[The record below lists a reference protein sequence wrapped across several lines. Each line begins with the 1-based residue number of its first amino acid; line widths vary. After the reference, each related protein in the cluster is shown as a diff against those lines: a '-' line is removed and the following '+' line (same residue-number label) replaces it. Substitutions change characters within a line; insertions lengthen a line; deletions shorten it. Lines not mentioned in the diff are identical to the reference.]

1 MDAPGVAQDQTPRMS
16 NFGRALRLALKH
28 RLLFAASL
36 FCAVMVGVL
45 WGGNIGAVY
54 PFVDVILERRNMQD
68 WVRTKIADAEQT
80 ALPLRAEATELE
92 HKLPALQGVAHDEL
106 AGKLAELEH
115 RLAAEDAAIGR
126 YRLAQGYIDRYL
138 PRDAFL
144 TLVLIVFLLII
155 GTLLKSVFFIAQSI
169 LVSLLVQRTTFQL
182 RNEFYRRTLRM
193 DLANFTD
200 EGTSDLMCRFTQDIE
215 SLAAGMKA
223 LFGKAVREPL
233 KMLVCFAGAAWIS
246 WRLLVLSL
254 VVAPVAAYLISSLA
268 KALKRANRK
277 AMEEM
282 SQLYGVLEETL
293 QGIKIVKAFTMERSE
308 RARFHRASKKYN
320 KKAVRIDRYD
330 SLTRPLTEFM
340 GIVTICLAL
349 LAGAY
354 LVLEQKTHL
363 FGIRMSDRPFDVG
376 ALVLFYGLL
385 AGTSDPARKL
395 SEIFSRI
402 QRASAASDRI
412 FAMIDREPVI
422 QDRAAARPLGRHCRE
437 ILFERVEFA
446 YRENVPVL
454 SEINLRVPF
463 GETIALV
470 GPNGC
475 GKSTLANL
483 LPRFFDPV
491 SGAVK
496 VDGVD
501 LREVRLRDLRRQIGL
516 VTQEPHLFDDTVFNN
531 IRYGA
536 PHATREQVIEAARQ
550 AHAHRFI
557 EERLHAGYDSIVGP
571 RGGQLS
577 GGQRQRISLARAI
590 LRDPSILILDE
601 ATSQVDLE
609 SEQLIQKVL
618 ETFVRNRTTFL
629 ITHRMATLALADR
642 IVVMNSGRIL
652 DIGTHDELVRR
663 CELYS
668 RLYDIQLR
676 EIA

>member
-1 MDAPGVAQDQTPRMS
+1 MG
-16 NFGRALRLALKH
+16 NFGRALRLALRH
-28 RLLFAASL
+28 RLLVVASL
-36 FCAVMVGVL
+36 VCAVLVGVL

-54 PFVDVILERRNMQD
+54 PFVDVIFQRRTMQD
-68 WVRTKIADAEQT
+68 WVRSKIDEAEQT
-80 ALPLRAEATELE
+80 ARPLRGEVAALE
-92 HKLPALQGVAHDEL
+92 RQLPTLKGDAREVVDDQLSVLQ
-106 AGKLAELEH
+106 H
-115 RLAAEDAAIGR
+115 RLAAEERAIGH
-126 YRLAQGYIDRYL
+126 YQFAQVYIDRYL
-138 PRDAFL
+138 PHDAFQ
-144 TLVLIVFLLII
+144 TLVLIVGLLIV
-155 GTLLKSVFFIAQSI
+155 GTLLKSLFFIAQTV
-169 LVSLLVQRTTFQL
+169 LVSVLVQRTTFEL
-182 RNEFYRRTLRM
+182 RNTFYRRTLRM
-193 DLANFTD
+193 DLAAFTD

-246 WRLLVLSL
+246 WQLLVLSL
-254 VVAPVAAYLISSLA
+254 VVAPLAAFLIGWLA
-268 KALKRANRK
+268 KTLKRANRK

-349 LAGAY
+349 MAGAY

-376 ALVLFYGLL
+376 ALVMFYGLL

-412 FAMIDREPVI
+412 FAMIDREPMI
-422 QDRAAARPLGRHCRE
+422 QDPPAPRPFGRHSRE
-437 ILFERVEFA
+437 IVFDQVTFA
-446 YRENVPVL
+446 YRPGVPVIDD
-454 SEINLRVPF
+454 INLRVPF
-463 GETIALV
+463 GETIAIV

-496 VDGVD
+496 IDGAD
-501 LREVRLRDLRRQIGL
+501 LRHVRLRHLRQQIGL
-516 VTQEPHLFDDTVFNN
+516 VTQEPHLFDDSVLNN

-536 PHATREQVIEAARQ
+536 PHATRAQVIEAAKQ

-557 EERLHAGYDSIVGP
+557 EDRLHDGYDSVVGP

-577 GGQRQRISLARAI
+577 GGQRQRIALARAI

-609 SEQLIQKVL
+609 SEQLIQNVL
-618 ETFVRNRTTFL
+618 EGFVRNRTTFL